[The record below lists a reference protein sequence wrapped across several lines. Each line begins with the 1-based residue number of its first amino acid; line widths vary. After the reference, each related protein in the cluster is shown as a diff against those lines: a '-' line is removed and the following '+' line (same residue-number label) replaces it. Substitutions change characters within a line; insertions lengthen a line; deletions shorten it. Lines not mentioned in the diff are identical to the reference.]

1 MIVNRF
7 PGNGLGEMVY
17 GKIKIGNQ
25 GSMLGE
31 GSLGPRDRPGES
43 NFCRLISTLIFEG
56 MEPGI
61 KLGAFTWSRHSR
73 KAWQGF
79 GYFRRE

>member
-1 MIVNRF
+1 
-7 PGNGLGEMVY
+7 MVY

-25 GSMLGE
+25 ASMLGE

-43 NFCRLISTLIFEG
+43 NFGRLISTLIFEG

-61 KLGAFTWSRHSR
+61 K
-73 KAWQGF
+73 
-79 GYFRRE
+79 